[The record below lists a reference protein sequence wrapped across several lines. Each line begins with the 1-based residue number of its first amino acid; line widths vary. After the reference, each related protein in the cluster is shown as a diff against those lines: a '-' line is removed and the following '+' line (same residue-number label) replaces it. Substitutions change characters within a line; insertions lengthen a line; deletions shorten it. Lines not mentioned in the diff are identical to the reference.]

1 MFNIC
6 LAVLLLFS
14 LFHCGCY
21 PQKQKK
27 AADSIIQKVLLEDDR
42 NFKDLGQVREGELV
56 RHSFVLLNEG
66 DRALRIKEVNTS
78 CGCAVAEIGKKIL
91 QPWESTNLD
100 VVFNTKGY
108 FGEVKQFIYVSTD
121 SLDIPTIRFII
132 KADIIR

>member
-1 MFNIC
+1 MLNIC
-6 LAVLLLFS
+6 LVVLLLFS

-56 RHSFVLLNEG
+56 KISFVILNEG
-66 DRALRIKEVNTS
+66 DRALKIKEVNTS
-78 CGCAVAEIGKKIL
+78 CGCTVAEIGNKIL
-91 QPWESTNLD
+91 GPWESTNLD
-100 VVFNTKGY
+100 VVFNAKGY
-108 FGEVKQFIYVSTD
+108 SGQVKQFIYVSTD
-121 SLDIPTIRFII
+121 SLDMPTIKFII